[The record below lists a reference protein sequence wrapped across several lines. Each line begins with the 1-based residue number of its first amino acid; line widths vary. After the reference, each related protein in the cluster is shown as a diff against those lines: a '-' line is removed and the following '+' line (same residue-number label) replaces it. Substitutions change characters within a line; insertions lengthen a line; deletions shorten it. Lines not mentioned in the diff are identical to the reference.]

1 MQAARLNPPRFL
13 SFLRTLENLTWTFT
27 QRAPASVLK
36 NDNAGT
42 EFHAAFPFCT
52 KKYRKKLPQ

>member
-1 MQAARLNPPRFL
+1 MEMQVARLNTPRFL

-27 QRAPASVLK
+27 QLTPASVLK

-42 EFHAAFPFCT
+42 DFHAAF
-52 KKYRKKLPQ
+52 